1 MKMAV
6 LTIVLLFAA
15 VPLFAET
22 YTWVDD
28 QGTVNFTEDRGNVP
42 ARYRK
47 KAKVVGEVEL
57 PPAEAPQGGE
67 KPAVKGKGE
76 AVSQP
81 GLQGKKKAVYGGKES
96 DAWKREFAALDA
108 DVKAAEKQLVET
120 RNLLKDTSSM
130 SRSEYLS
137 IQSTLRSLE
146 NSVLVRRQKL
156 EDLRKNADAA
166 GVPEDLLE

>member
-47 KAKVVGEVEL
+47 KVKVVGEVEL

-67 KPAVKGKGE
+67 KPAAKGKGE
-76 AVSQP
+76 AVLQP
-81 GLQGKKKAVYGGKES
+81 VRQEKKKAAYGGKES
-96 DAWKREFAALDA
+96 DAWKTEFARLDN
-108 DVKAAEKQLVET
+108 DVKAAEKQLVEA
-120 RNLLKDTSSM
+120 RNRLKDTSTM
-130 SRSEYLS
+130 SRAEYLT
-137 IQSTLRSLE
+137 IQNTLRSLE
-146 NSVLVRRQKL
+146 NSVLVRRKKL
-156 EDLRKNADAA
+156 EDFRRDADTA
-166 GVPEDLLE
+166 GVPAELLE